1 MNKIILEDELIT
13 RLKKTEVEI
22 TYHKAKSLFDI
33 TKIHLNVKKN
43 CDILLEFNRLDDLK
57 LDLVIDVADNVTT
70 FVNIIS
76 ILNKAKI
83 KTTVNLGYKSKISID
98 KINDCNQAK
107 EGLIINL
114 AKEEAKADYNFKS
127 VAKTNETYDIV
138 VNHQA
143 SKTESMIKNNI
154 INYTG
159 NVLVQVSTYIDKDY
173 QETKAD
179 QKNTIINL
187 ANKKCE
193 IKPNLFIDSFDS
205 VANHSAYIG
214 RFDENIIFYLMT
226 RGLNEKEATN
236 LLIKGFLESDVEDKK
251 LLRTINKIIKNYWR

>member
-1 MNKIILEDELIT
+1 MNKIILEDELLT

-22 TYHKAKSLFDI
+22 TFHNAKSLFDI
-33 TKIHLNVKKN
+33 TKIHLTIKKN
-43 CDILLEFNRLDDLK
+43 CDILFELNKLDDLK
-57 LDLVIDVADNVTT
+57 LDLVIDVFDNVSTS
-70 FVNIIS
+70 FNMIS

-83 KTTVNLGYKSKISID
+83 KMTVNLGANSKISID
-98 KINDCNQAK
+98 KINDCVSTK

-114 AKEEAKADYNFKS
+114 NGIEAKADYNFKS
-127 VAKTNETYDIV
+127 VAKSNEIYDIV

-143 SKTESMIKNNI
+143 SKTESIIKNNI

-173 QETKAD
+173 IDTKAD

-205 VANHSAYIG
+205 LANHSAYIG
-214 RFDENIIFYLMT
+214 RFSEDIIFYLMT
-226 RGLNEKEATN
+226 RGLTEAEAIY
-236 LLIKGFLESDVEDKK
+236 LLIKGFLESDIEDKK
-251 LLRTINKIIKNYWR
+251 SLRTINKIIKKYWR

>member
-1 MNKIILEDELIT
+1 M
-13 RLKKTEVEI
+13 
-22 TYHKAKSLFDI
+22 
-33 TKIHLNVKKN
+33 
-43 CDILLEFNRLDDLK
+43 
-57 LDLVIDVADNVTT
+57 
-70 FVNIIS
+70 IS

-83 KTTVNLGYKSKISID
+83 KTTVNLGNNSNISID
-98 KINDCNQAK
+98 KINDCDSAK

-114 AKEEAKADYNFKS
+114 NDKEAKADYNFKS
-127 VAKTNETYDIV
+127 VAKNNETYDIV
-138 VNHQA
+138 VNHLA
-143 SKTESMIKNNI
+143 SNTESNIKNNI
-154 INYTG
+154 INHSG
-159 NVLVQVSTYIDKDY
+159 NVTIQVSTYIDKDY

-205 VANHSAYIG
+205 IANHSAYIG
-214 RFDENIIFYLMT
+214 RFDEATIFYLMT
-226 RGLNEKEATN
+226 RGLKEKEATN

>member
-98 KINDCNQAK
+98 KINDCIQAK

-179 QKNTIINL
+179 QKNTIINF
-187 ANKKCE
+187 N
-193 IKPNLFIDSFDS
+193 S
-205 VANHSAYIG
+205 
-214 RFDENIIFYLMT
+214 R
-226 RGLNEKEATN
+226 
-236 LLIKGFLESDVEDKK
+236 
-251 LLRTINKIIKNYWR
+251 

>member
-1 MNKIILEDELIT
+1 MNKIILEEELIT
-13 RLKKTEVEI
+13 RLKKTEIEI
-22 TYHKAKSLFDI
+22 SYHKAKSLFDI
-33 TKIHLNVKKN
+33 NKVNLKIKKN
-43 CDILLEFNRLDDLK
+43 CNLLFEVNKFEDLK
-57 LDLVIDVADNVTT
+57 LDLVIDVSDNVSV
-70 FVNIIS
+70 FLNMINI
-76 ILNKAKI
+76 LKKAKI
-83 KTTVNLGYKSKISID
+83 KTTINLGINSYISID
-98 KINDCNQAK
+98 KINDCDSAK
-107 EGLIINL
+107 EGLILNL
-114 AKEEAKADYNFKS
+114 NGELAKADYNFKS
-127 VAKTNETYDIV
+127 VATSNETYDIV

-173 QETKAD
+173 IETKAD

-205 VANHSAYIG
+205 LANHSAYIG
-214 RFDENIIFYLMT
+214 RFSQDKIFYLMS
-226 RGLNEKEATN
+226 RGLSEKESTN

>member
-1 MNKIILEDELIT
+1 MNKIILEDELVT
-13 RLKKTEVEI
+13 RLKKTEIEF

-33 TKIHLNVKKN
+33 TKIHLIIKKN
-43 CDILLEFNRLDDLK
+43 CDILFEINKIDDLK
-57 LDLVIDVADNVTT
+57 LDLVIDVVDNVTV
-70 FVNIIS
+70 FLNLIS

-83 KTTVNLGYKSKISID
+83 KTTINLGFNSKISID
-98 KINDCNQAK
+98 KINDCETAK

-114 AKEEAKADYNFKS
+114 NKENASADYNFKS
-127 VAKTNETYDIV
+127 VAKANETYDIV

-143 SKTESMIKNNI
+143 SKTNSMVKNNI

-159 NVLVQVSTYIDKDY
+159 NVLIQVSTYIDKDFI
-173 QETKAD
+173 ETNAN

-193 IKPNLFIDSFDS
+193 IKPNLYIDSFDS
-205 VANHSAYIG
+205 IANHSAYIG
-214 RFDENIIFYLMT
+214 RFDEDIIFYLKT
-226 RGLNEKEATN
+226 RGLTEKEATN

-251 LLRTINKIIKNYWR
+251 LLRIINKTIKKYWR